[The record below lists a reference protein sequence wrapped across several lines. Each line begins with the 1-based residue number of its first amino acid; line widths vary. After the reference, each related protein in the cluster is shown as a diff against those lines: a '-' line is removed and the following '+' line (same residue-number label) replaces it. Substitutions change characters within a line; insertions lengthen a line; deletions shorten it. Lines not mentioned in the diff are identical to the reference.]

1 MKLNQ
6 KKIKQELARMGW
18 SKIEY
23 ARRVGVSRQLIYY
36 YLNRDPKGFRMVT
49 QLAKPF
55 NIDPVELLMR

>member
-6 KKIKQELARMGW
+6 KKIKQELAKMGW

-23 ARRVGVSRQLIYY
+23 AKRVGVSRQLIYY
-36 YLNRDPKGFRMVT
+36 YLNKDPKGFGMVT

-55 NIDPVELLMR
+55 NIDPLELLIR